1 MTMNQDSYTHYINHQ
16 HLHVDS
22 QVHHGQPDH
31 VHRPADAVQA
41 DVRRHRPHWKVSFFF
56 KHDNSVA

>member
-1 MTMNQDSYTHYINHQ
+1 MTMNQDRYTHNNYHQ

-22 QVHHGQPDH
+22 QVHHGQPGH

-41 DVRRHRPHWKVSFFF
+41 DVRRHRPHWKVKLSFF
-56 KHDNSVA
+56 KA